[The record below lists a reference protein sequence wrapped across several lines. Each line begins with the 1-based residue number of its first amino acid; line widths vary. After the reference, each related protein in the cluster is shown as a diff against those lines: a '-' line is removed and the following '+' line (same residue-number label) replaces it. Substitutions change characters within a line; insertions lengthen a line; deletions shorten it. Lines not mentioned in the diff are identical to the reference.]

1 MNQCCTTT
9 QHNCPVD
16 ATLRM
21 IGGKYKSLIL
31 WHLVDST
38 LRFGEL
44 RKLIPQAT
52 PKMLTQQ
59 LRELEKDQL
68 IIRKV
73 YPVVPPKVE
82 YSLSDLGHSIRPVL
96 EAMYTWGATYLADN
110 DTPISCSMNS
120 SHIETGR

>member
-1 MNQCCTTT
+1 MNECCASTKY
-9 QHNCPVD
+9 NCPVD
-16 ATLRM
+16 ATLGM

-82 YSLSDLGHSIRPVL
+82 YSLSDLGHSIRPIL
-96 EAMYTWGATYLADN
+96 EAMYAWGTDYLN
-110 DTPISCSMNS
+110 NTGVEINCSMTS
-120 SHIETGR
+120 PTRTGS